1 MDKVVLVTGGAKG
14 IGRFAAGTLL
24 DAGAKVVIADVDED
38 ALRQTAADLSPR
50 GDVLAVTADVRS
62 ESDVEAMVKQ
72 TVDRFGRIDV
82 LINNAALVSH
92 SHMWPDPVWGAPW
105 PVVRDMSLD
114 LWNAVFETNVTGT
127 FLCSK
132 HVIPHMERQGGGVII
147 TLTGGGSAEKLG
159 VLTYALSKQLCG
171 QFARYLAEE
180 VRAANIVVISMNP
193 GGTIATEDAPPEV
206 KAAGYPGVE
215 IVGDRFVL
223 ACDATMEMTGRAV
236 NVKDGKLEAA
246 PLVQTGS
253 GRRQRPL
260 RQSTA

>member
-1 MDKVVLVTGGAKG
+1 MSKVVIVTGGAKG
-14 IGRFAAGTLL
+14 IGLFAAGTLL
-24 DAGAKVVIADVDED
+24 DAGHSVVIADID
-38 ALRQTAADLSPR
+38 AAALQAAEKQLAGR
-50 GDVLAVTADVRS
+50 GDLLELQTDVRS
-62 ESDVEAMVKQ
+62 ENSVQAMVQQ
-72 TVDRFGRIDV
+72 TIDRFGRVDV

-105 PVVRDMSLD
+105 PVVRDMSLEF
-114 LWNAVFETNVTGT
+114 WNDVFETNVTGT

-132 HVIPHMERQGGGVII
+132 YVIPHMERQGGGVIV

-206 KAAGYPGVE
+206 KAAGFPGVE
-215 IVGDRFVL
+215 VVGNRFVL

-236 NVKDGKLEAA
+236 DVKDGKLEAA
-246 PLVQTGS
+246 PLAQTGS
-253 GRRQRPL
+253 GRRP
-260 RQSTA
+260 TPA

>member
-1 MDKVVLVTGGAKG
+1 MNRVVIVTGGAKG
-14 IGRFAAGTLL
+14 IGRFVAGTLL
-24 DAGAKVVIADVDED
+24 DAGEKVVIADIDAE
-38 ALRQTAADLSPR
+38 ALRRAEVELASR
-50 GDVLAVTADVRS
+50 GDLLASQADVRS
-62 ESDVEAMVKQ
+62 EPDVEGMVSQ
-72 TVDRFGRIDV
+72 TIAHFGRVDV

-105 PVVRDMSLD
+105 PLVRDMSLEF
-114 LWNAVFETNVTGT
+114 WNKVFETNVTGM

-147 TLTGGGSAEKLG
+147 TLTGGGAAEKLG
-159 VLTYALSKQLCG
+159 TLTYALSKQLCG

-206 KAAGYPGVE
+206 RAAGYPGVE
-215 IVGDRFVL
+215 IVGNRFVF

-236 NVKDGKLEAA
+236 DVKDGKLEAA
-246 PLVQTGS
+246 PFAQTGS
-253 GRRQRPL
+253 GRRPA
-260 RQSTA
+260 SAS

>member
-1 MDKVVLVTGGAKG
+1 MNRVVIITGAAKG
-14 IGRFAAGTLL
+14 IGRFIAGTLL
-24 DAGAKVVIADVDED
+24 DAGEKVVIADIDAE
-38 ALRQTAADLSPR
+38 ALRHAEVELASR
-50 GDVLAVTADVRS
+50 GDLLALQTDIRS
-62 ESDVEAMVKQ
+62 EPDVEAMVQK

-105 PVVRDMSLD
+105 PPVRDMSLEF
-114 LWNAVFETNVTGT
+114 WNNVFETNVTGM

-132 HVIPHMERQGGGVII
+132 HVIPYMERQGGGVII

-215 IVGDRFVL
+215 IVGNRFVL

-236 NVKDGKLEAA
+236 DVKDGKLEAA
-246 PLVQTGS
+246 PLAQTGS
-253 GRRQRPL
+253 GRRPQPA
-260 RQSTA
+260 S

>member
-1 MDKVVLVTGGAKG
+1 MNKVVIVTGGAKG
-14 IGRFAAGTLL
+14 IGRFVAGTLL
-24 DAGAKVVIADVDED
+24 DAGEKVVIADVDD
-38 ALRQTAADLSPR
+38 KALKQTAEELAPHGDL
-50 GDVLAVTADVRS
+50 LAVKADVRH
-62 ESDVEAMVKQ
+62 EADVVAMVGE
-72 TVDRFGRIDV
+72 TIERFGRIDV

-105 PVVRDMSLD
+105 PVVRDMSLEF
-114 LWNAVFETNVTGT
+114 WNSVFETNVTGT

-132 HVIPHMERQGGGVII
+132 HVIPHMERQGGGVIV

-215 IVGDRFVL
+215 IVGNRFVL

-236 NVKDGKLEAA
+236 DVKDGKLEAA

-253 GRRQRPL
+253 GRRPVPG
-260 RQSTA
+260 

>member
-1 MDKVVLVTGGAKG
+1 MNKVVIVTGAAKG
-14 IGRFAAGTLL
+14 IGRFVAGTLL
-24 DAGAKVVIADVDED
+24 DAGGRVVIADIDVE
-38 ALRQTAADLSPR
+38 ALSRTAMELAPR
-50 GDVLAVTADVRS
+50 GDLLPVRADVRR
-62 ESDVEAMVKQ
+62 EADVAALVDE
-72 TVDRFGRIDV
+72 TVARFGRVDV
-82 LINNAALVSH
+82 LINNAAVVSH

-105 PVVRDMSLD
+105 PGVRDMSLD
-114 LWNAVFETNVTGT
+114 FWNNVFETNVTGT

-132 HVIPHMERQGGGVII
+132 HVIPHMERQGGGVIV

-206 KAAGYPGVE
+206 RAAGFPGVE
-215 IVGDRFVL
+215 VVGNRFVL

-236 NVKDGKLEAA
+236 DVRDGRLEAA
-246 PLVQTGS
+246 PLLQTGS
-253 GRRQRPL
+253 GRQRIAPPG
-260 RQSTA
+260 A

>member
-1 MDKVVLVTGGAKG
+1 MNRVVIVTGGAKG
-14 IGRFAAGTLL
+14 IGRFVAGTLL
-24 DAGAKVVIADVDED
+24 DAGEKVVIADIDAE
-38 ALRQTAADLSPR
+38 ALRRAEVELASR
-50 GDVLAVTADVRS
+50 GDLLASQADVRS
-62 ESDVEAMVKQ
+62 EPDVEGMVSQ
-72 TVDRFGRIDV
+72 TIAHFGRVDV

-105 PVVRDMSLD
+105 PLVRDMSLEF
-114 LWNAVFETNVTGT
+114 WNKVFETNVTGM

-147 TLTGGGSAEKLG
+147 TLTGGGAAEKLG
-159 VLTYALSKQLCG
+159 TLTYALSKQLCG

-206 KAAGYPGVE
+206 RAAGYPGVE
-215 IVGDRFVL
+215 IVGNRFVL

-236 NVKDGKLEAA
+236 DVKDGKLEAA
-246 PLVQTGS
+246 PFAQTSS
-253 GRRQRPL
+253 GRRPA
-260 RQSTA
+260 SAS

>member
-1 MDKVVLVTGGAKG
+1 MNRVVIVTGGAKG

-24 DAGAKVVIADVDED
+24 DAGEKVVIADVDAD
-38 ALRQTAADLSPR
+38 ALRQAEAELAPR
-50 GDVLAVTADVRS
+50 GDLLALLTDVRV
-62 ESDVEAMVKQ
+62 ESNIEAMVEQ
-72 TVDRFGRIDV
+72 TIARFGRVDV

-105 PVVRDMSLD
+105 PPVRDMSLEF
-114 LWNAVFETNVTGT
+114 WNKVFETNVTGM

-159 VLTYALSKQLCG
+159 TLTYALSKQLCG

-180 VRAANIVVISMNP
+180 VRAAKIVVISMNP

-215 IVGDRFVL
+215 IVGNRFVL

-236 NVKDGKLEAA
+236 DVKDGKLEAA
-246 PLVQTGS
+246 PLAQTGS
-253 GRRQRPL
+253 GRRAAPA
-260 RQSTA
+260 S